1 MPVHPSMTSIAF
13 LFADRFR
20 FVGEIKTLNDRIR
33 GRFVPKP
40 PSRGRWHMHWN
51 FKRACELL
59 LNSNANDG
67 RSPLQTISL
76 VRNWRLAHSC
86 RLDTPPPLRENPQ
99 KLASSLSGNP
109 AAEPPQEGAF
119 HNSTDKLKFIQEKKS
134 APKGGSIFTLY
145 CSI

>member
-1 MPVHPSMTSIAF
+1 MLVHPSMTSIAF
-13 LFADRFR
+13 LFADRFG

-40 PSRGRWHMHWN
+40 PSRGRWHLHWN

-86 RLDTPPPLRENPQ
+86 RLDTPPPLRGAP
-99 KLASSLSGNP
+99 SRGSLSQLP
-109 AAEPPQEGAF
+109 
-119 HNSTDKLKFIQEKKS
+119 HKLKFILEKRS
-134 APKGGSIFTLY
+134 APKGGSIFKLY